1 MPDSEWAPL
10 TQALGEELLAQ
21 LVGIS
26 SSSLRRY
33 AAHARATPDD
43 VAGRL
48 HFLALL
54 VADLA
59 GGYNDYGVRRWFTRS
74 RAALGGQAPR
84 DLLGPGFDP
93 EGADAARLRDLAA
106 GLLGAGAT

>member
-26 SSSLRRY
+26 PSSLLRY
-33 AAHARATPDD
+33 AARATPDD
-43 VAGRL
+43 VAARL

-59 GGYNDYGVRRWFTRS
+59 GGYNDYGVRRWFTRP

-84 DLLGPGFDP
+84 DLLGAGFDP